1 MPNTLQHEYSPN
13 PEVRRRTLQELL
25 ARLQHQH
32 DLETRVEEKMRLE
45 HSITNT
51 QAKLQQLDAE
61 TDAKMQR
68 EIQHTEW
75 ASCLIRIQDPAF
87 KAIRTAVMNA
97 LRSETGRRHALLTE
111 QLTSLVANPDT
122 VDDFLFWWECRQSQP
137 AEPIFSDE
145 ENREVAER
153 IRAGKV
159 VLFLGSD
166 VLGGTAQETALAN
179 QLAQLAKYGEFN
191 GSLSAIAEYYRLKF
205 NLGVEKLV
213 DRMGSILPNDPQAVT
228 FYQTLA
234 AQSARLVLI
243 SAAYD
248 DLLEQA
254 FRQAVKPFVVLTSI
268 VQRGQYGV
276 GHVQVSFSDTNP
288 EAGIY
293 TKEETSGLDLKRYS
307 IIYKIRGT
315 CRTAQG
321 ENTPMTLTE
330 SDYFSFARYA
340 ETMIPNC
347 LASPLLASALL
358 FIGYRPRQWEDRLLV
373 KALLKNREN
382 AREPCFRLAMTGI
395 EPLED
400 VFWHRRNVRECP
412 MDMQAL
418 EGYLQ
423 REGV

>member
-1 MPNTLQHEYSPN
+1 M
-13 PEVRRRTLQELL
+13 
-25 ARLQHQH
+25 
-32 DLETRVEEKMRLE
+32 
-45 HSITNT
+45 
-51 QAKLQQLDAE
+51 
-61 TDAKMQR
+61 
-68 EIQHTEW
+68 
-75 ASCLIRIQDPAF
+75 
-87 KAIRTAVMNA
+87 
-97 LRSETGRRHALLTE
+97 
-111 QLTSLVANPDT
+111 
-122 VDDFLFWWECRQSQP
+122 
-137 AEPIFSDE
+137 
-145 ENREVAER
+145 
-153 IRAGKV
+153 

-166 VLGGTAQETALAN
+166 VLGGTAQETALAQ

-191 GSLSAIAEYYRLKF
+191 GSLSAIAEYYRLKL
-205 NLGVEKLV
+205 NLGVDKLV
-213 DRMGSILPNDPQAVT
+213 DRMGDILPNDPQAVT
-228 FYQTLA
+228 FYQMLA
-234 AQSARLVLI
+234 AQPARLVLI

-254 FRQAVKPFVVLTSI
+254 FRQAGKPFVVLTSI
-268 VQRGQYGV
+268 VQQGQYGV
-276 GHVQVSFSDTNP
+276 GHVQVSFSDNNP

-321 ENTPMTLTE
+321 ENTPLTLTE

-382 AREPCFRLAMTGI
+382 AREPCFRLAMAGI

>member
-1 MPNTLQHEYSPN
+1 MPDTLPHQYSQS

-25 ARLQHQH
+25 ARLQKQH
-32 DLETRVEEKMRLE
+32 DLETRVEEQMRLE
-45 HSITNT
+45 HSIADT

-97 LRSETGRRHALLTE
+97 LRSETGRRHTLLTE
-111 QLTSLVANPDT
+111 QLSALIANPGA

-137 AEPIFSDE
+137 SEPAFSDE

-153 IRAGKV
+153 IRAGKM

-166 VLGGTAQETALAN
+166 VLGGTAQETALAQ

-191 GSLSAIAEYYRLKF
+191 GSLSAIAEYYRLKL
-205 NLGVEKLV
+205 NLGVDKLV
-213 DRMGSILPNDPQAVT
+213 DRMGNILPNDPQAVT

-234 AQSARLVLI
+234 AQPARLVLI

-254 FRQAVKPFVVLTSI
+254 FRQAGKPFVVLTSM
-268 VQRGQYGV
+268 VQQGQYGV

-293 TKEETSGLDLKRYS
+293 TKEDTSGLDLKRYS

-321 ENTPMTLTE
+321 ENAPMTLTE

-382 AREPCFRLAMTGI
+382 AREPCFRLAMMGI

-423 REGV
+423 RGGV

>member
-1 MPNTLQHEYSPN
+1 MPDTLPHEYSPSS
-13 PEVRRRTLQELL
+13 EVRRRTLQELL
-25 ARLQHQH
+25 ARLQKQH
-32 DLETRVEEKMRLE
+32 DLETRVEEQMRLE
-45 HSITNT
+45 HSIADT

-97 LRSETGRRHALLTE
+97 LRSETGRRHVLLTE
-111 QLTSLVANPDT
+111 QLSALIANPGA

-137 AEPIFSDE
+137 SEPAFSDE

-153 IRAGKV
+153 IRAGKM

-166 VLGGTAQETALAN
+166 VLGGTAQETALAQ

-191 GSLSAIAEYYRLKF
+191 GSLSAIAEYYRLKL
-205 NLGVEKLV
+205 NLGVDKLV
-213 DRMGSILPNDPQAVT
+213 DRMGNILPNDPQAVT

-234 AQSARLVLI
+234 AQPARLVLI

-254 FRQAVKPFVVLTSI
+254 FRQAGKPFVVLTSI
-268 VQRGQYGV
+268 VQQGQYGV
-276 GHVQVSFSDTNP
+276 GHVQVSFSDNNP

-293 TKEETSGLDLKRYS
+293 TKEETSGLDMKGYS

-321 ENTPMTLTE
+321 ENAPLTLTE

-382 AREPCFRLAMTGI
+382 AREPCFRLAMAGI

>member
-1 MPNTLQHEYSPN
+1 MPHDTPHQHLLDPAE
-13 PEVRRRTLQELL
+13 RRRTLQELL
-25 ARLQHQH
+25 ARLQAQY
-32 DLETRVEEKMRLE
+32 DLETRVEEQMRLE
-45 HSITNT
+45 RSIADT
-51 QAKLQQLDAE
+51 QVKLQQLDAE
-61 TDAKMQR
+61 IDAKVSR
-68 EIQHTEW
+68 EIRHTEW
-75 ASCLIRIQDPAF
+75 ATQLIRIQNPAF
-87 KAIRTAVMNA
+87 KAVRTAVMNA
-97 LRSETGRRHALLTE
+97 LRTETGRRHALLTE
-111 QLTSLVANPDT
+111 QLTLLVADPAN
-122 VDDFLFWWECRQSQP
+122 VDDFLFWWGCAQSQTP
-137 AEPIFSDE
+137 EPDFSDE
-145 ENREVAER
+145 ENSGVAER
-153 IRAGKV
+153 IRAGKM

-179 QLAQLAKYGEFN
+179 QLAHLAKYGAFN
-191 GSLSAIAEYYRLKF
+191 GSLSSIAEYYRLKL
-205 NLGVEKLV
+205 NLGLDTLV
-213 DRMGSILPNDPQAVT
+213 DRMTDILPNDAQAVT

-234 AQSARLVLI
+234 AIPARLVLI

-254 FRQAVKPFVVLTSI
+254 FRQAGKPFVVLTSI
-268 VQRGQYGV
+268 VQQGQYGV
-276 GHVQVSFSDTNP
+276 GHVQVSFSDNNP
-288 EAGIY
+288 EAGVY
-293 TKEETSGLDLKRYS
+293 TKEETSGLNLKPYS
-307 IIYKIRGT
+307 ILYKMRGT
-315 CRTAQG
+315 CRTGQG
-321 ENTPMTLTE
+321 ENAPLTLTE

-423 REGV
+423 RGGV

>member
-1 MPNTLQHEYSPN
+1 MPDTLQHDYPAS
-13 PEVRRRTLQELL
+13 PEVRRRTLRERL
-25 ARLQHQH
+25 ARLQAQH
-32 DLETRVEEKMRLE
+32 DLETRVEEQMRLE
-45 HSITNT
+45 HSIADT
-51 QAKLQQLDAE
+51 QAKLQQLDTAA
-61 TDAKMQR
+61 DATAQR
-68 EIQHTEW
+68 DIQHTEW
-75 ASCLIRIQDPAF
+75 ASRLTRIQDSTF
-87 KAIRTAVMNA
+87 KVVRMAVMNA

-111 QLTSLVANPDT
+111 QLTALVANPTT

-137 AEPIFSDE
+137 PEPAFSDE

-153 IRAGKV
+153 IRAGKM

-166 VLGGTAQETALAN
+166 VSGDTAQETELAR
-179 QLAQLAKYGEFN
+179 QLAQLAKYDEFN
-191 GSLSAIAEYYRLKF
+191 GSLSAIAEYYRLKL
-205 NLGVEKLV
+205 NLGVDTLV
-213 DRMGSILPNDPQAVT
+213 ERMSRILPNEAPAIT

-234 AQSARLVLI
+234 TIPARLVLV

-254 FRQAVKPFVVLTSI
+254 FRQAGKRFVVLASI
-268 VQRGQYGV
+268 VQQGQYGV
-276 GHVQVSFSDTNP
+276 GHVQVSFSDNNP

-293 TKEETSGLDLKRYS
+293 TKEETSGLDLKAYS
-307 IIYKIRGT
+307 IIYKMRGT
-315 CRTAQG
+315 CRTVQG
-321 ENTPMTLTE
+321 ENAPMTLTE

-382 AREPCFRLAMTGI
+382 AREPCFRLAMGRI

-412 MDMQAL
+412 MDRQAL

-423 REGV
+423 RGGV

>member
-1 MPNTLQHEYSPN
+1 MPDTLPHQYPQSS
-13 PEVRRRTLQELL
+13 EVRRRTLQELL
-25 ARLQHQH
+25 ARLQKQH
-32 DLETRVEEKMRLE
+32 DLETRVEEQMRLE
-45 HSITNT
+45 HSIADT

-97 LRSETGRRHALLTE
+97 LRSETGRRHVLLTE
-111 QLTSLVANPDT
+111 QLSALIANPGA

-137 AEPIFSDE
+137 SEPAFSDE

-153 IRAGKV
+153 IRAGKM

-166 VLGGTAQETALAN
+166 VLGGTAQETALAQ

-191 GSLSAIAEYYRLKF
+191 GSLSAIAEYYRLKL
-205 NLGVEKLV
+205 NLGVDKLV
-213 DRMGSILPNDPQAVT
+213 DRMGNILPNDPQAVT

-234 AQSARLVLI
+234 AQPARLVLI

-254 FRQAVKPFVVLTSI
+254 FRQAGKPFVVLTSI
-268 VQRGQYGV
+268 VQQGQYGV
-276 GHVQVSFSDTNP
+276 GHVQVSFSDNNP

-293 TKEETSGLDLKRYS
+293 TKEDTSGLDLKRYS

-321 ENTPMTLTE
+321 ENAPLTLTE

-382 AREPCFRLAMTGI
+382 AREPCFRLAMAGI

-412 MDMQAL
+412 MDMRVL
-418 EGYLQ
+418 EEYLQ

>member
-248 DLLEQA
+248 ELEQA
-254 FRQAVKPFVVLTSI
+254 LRQAVKPFVVLTSI

-330 SDYFSFARYA
+330 SDYFSFARLCGNHDSQLFGKPVAGFRAAVYRLS
-340 ETMIPNC
+340 P
-347 LASPLLASALL
+347 ASV
-358 FIGYRPRQWEDRLLV
+358 GRPFAGESLV
-373 KALLKNREN
+373 EK
-382 AREPCFRLAMTGI
+382 P
-395 EPLED
+395 
-400 VFWHRRNVRECP
+400 
-412 MDMQAL
+412 
-418 EGYLQ
+418 
-423 REGV
+423 